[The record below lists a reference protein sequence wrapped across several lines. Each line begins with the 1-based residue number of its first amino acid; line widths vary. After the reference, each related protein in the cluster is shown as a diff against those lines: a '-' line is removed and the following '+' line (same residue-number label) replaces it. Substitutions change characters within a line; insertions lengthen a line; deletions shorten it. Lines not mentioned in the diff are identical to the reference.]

1 MTFVEKNI
9 RAFHQWVETH
19 SSLPFWSDKN
29 QTTLIEKIRMQHNNP
44 EMVSE
49 IILEWCE
56 SNSAIDEELAQIRD
70 TFPTSL
76 EISKGFSSEPPKG
89 EQEAVNEL
97 VQNLIRISPPATENS
112 SNQTLPNKE
121 KT

>member
-1 MTFVEKNI
+1 MTSVEKNI
-9 RAFHQWVETH
+9 RAFNQWIETH
-19 SSLPFWSDKN
+19 SLSSWSNKN
-29 QTTLIEKIRMQHNNP
+29 QTEFINKIQVQQNNP
-44 EMVSE
+44 GMVSK

-56 SNSAIDEELAQIRD
+56 SDPTINKELAQIRN
-70 TFPTSL
+70 TFP
-76 EISKGFSSEPPKG
+76 KKRGFSPEPPKG

-97 VQNLIRISPPATENS
+97 VQNLIWISPPATENP